1 MGQVP
6 FSGPGGIESLR
17 KLTETNLTKNAEI
30 GQESRE
36 RAYIA
41 MLQVTDD
48 LPGATTKA
56 LLGNLARQ
64 IKLIDTDK
72 DHAPVARDVAA
83 SVMLELC
90 NRYKIKLT

>member
-1 MGQVP
+1 MSDTPKRAGRP
-6 FSGPGGIESLR
+6 AKSGIA
-17 KLTETNLTKNAEI
+17 LTPAQRVK
-30 GQESRE
+30 QSRE
-36 RAYIA
+36 RAYTA

-64 IKLIDTDK
+64 IKLIDTDI
-72 DHAPVARDVAA
+72 DTDRALVARDVAA
-83 SVMLELC
+83 SVMAELC

>member
-1 MGQVP
+1 MSDTPKRAGMPAKYSQP
-6 FSGPGGIESLR
+6 
-17 KLTETNLTKNAEI
+17 LTPAQRVK
-30 GQESRE
+30 ESRE

-48 LPGATTKA
+48 IPGATTTA

-90 NRYKIKLT
+90 NRYKITLPLQ

>member
-1 MGQVP
+1 MSDTPKRAGRPAKYSQP
-6 FSGPGGIESLR
+6 
-17 KLTETNLTKNAEI
+17 LTPAQRVK
-30 GQESRE
+30 ESRE

-48 LPGATTKA
+48 IPGATTKA

-90 NRYKIKLT
+90 NRYKITLPLQ